1 MFKFYNNFHLH
12 TISYYLLY
20 VTTIISNYFVSFF
33 YNCKFREVQINK
45 EKWAIMIDPRGRGGA
60 ALNERVLLVH
70 SLSEK

>member
-45 EKWAIMIDPRGRGGA
+45 EKWAIMIP
-60 ALNERVLLVH
+60 
-70 SLSEK
+70 S